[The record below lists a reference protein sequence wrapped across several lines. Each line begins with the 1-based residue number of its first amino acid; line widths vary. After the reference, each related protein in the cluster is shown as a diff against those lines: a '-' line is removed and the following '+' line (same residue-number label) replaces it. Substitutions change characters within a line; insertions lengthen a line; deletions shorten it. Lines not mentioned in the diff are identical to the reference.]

1 VTPKETLVPL
11 PTHPDGPPPSPFRR
25 LLGVLRS
32 PTIGCALLAALGVS
46 TSSRL
51 AAASDPWQST
61 PPSPYGPVD
70 PIEASTRQIRD
81 AVNYRP
87 DGGHHVLLTS
97 LRQLRDPSLRPLFQS
112 LVQAPH
118 WTLQLDG
125 ILGLAELSNGSIEPF
140 LLEQIADLRERAAGI
155 RAAISLDL
163 VGVDETTAMLQW
175 KGLTP
180 EDRLTIL
187 STRVRRGGDAPIEE
201 LRGLVDHENP
211 DVAVVAALLLAD
223 RLDEAWHLD
232 RVLERLDRLGPESR
246 NRAIVTFA
254 QEAERLRS
262 PEAATILG
270 QLAVDEGSDRSA
282 SLACLA
288 SLLAIDEL
296 AGMDLW
302 KDLFARETTGSG
314 RLRAALLLLA
324 SEIRLQPETLAMLDG
339 QGAVLESLAAAGRAI
354 EAGTGQGEALRA
366 VLEGG
371 HRLSVAWAMTALLDQ
386 DPEVAVPFYGQVIE
400 DLIANRLD
408 PSMLPVAIEATTR
421 LATLDPDRLAPMLEK
436 SAVGNE
442 AILEALL
449 VGILAA
455 EDRQA
460 AARLGRLVLGKASR
474 RCDSLALLCIAR
486 TDEPLS
492 RDELELLGIA
502 ASGGGRLDPALQVQA
517 AWIFLRKSG
526 RIDQALAGVFAEP

>member
-1 VTPKETLVPL
+1 MTIHDPL
-11 PTHPDGPPPSPFRR
+11 EPVPPPLEGPVRLPRR
-25 LLGVLRS
+25 ETSTRGS
-32 PTIGCALLAALGVS
+32 IPSGWAALAAIGLALGGSAVAS
-46 TSSRL
+46 TI
-51 AAASDPWQST
+51 PWQSN

-125 ILGLAELSNGSIEPF
+125 ILGLAELSDGSVEPF
-140 LLEQIADLRERAAGI
+140 LLEQIADPRERSAGI
-155 RAAISLDL
+155 RAALSLDL
-163 VGVDETTAMLQW
+163 VGVDESTAMLQW
-175 KGLTP
+175 KGLAP
-180 EDRLTIL
+180 EDRLAIV

-211 DVAVVAALLLAD
+211 DVSVVAALLLAD

-232 RVLERLDRLGPESR
+232 RVLERLDRLGPEAR
-246 NRAIVTFA
+246 NRTIVSFA

-262 PEAATILG
+262 PEAAAILAK
-270 QLAVDEGSDRSA
+270 LAVDERSDRSA

-288 SLLAIDEL
+288 SLIAIDEV
-296 AGMDLW
+296 AGVDLW
-302 KDLFARETTGSG
+302 EDLFARETTNNG

-324 SEIRLQPETLAMLDG
+324 SEIRLESETLALLDG
-339 QGAVLESLAAAGRAI
+339 QGAVLESLAVAARAI
-354 EAGTGQGEALRA
+354 NDGTGQGDALRG
-366 VLEGG
+366 VLAGG
-371 HRLSVAWAMTALLDQ
+371 HRLSIAWAMTALLDQ
-386 DPEVAVPFYGQVIE
+386 PREVAAPFYASIIE
-400 DLIANRLD
+400 DLIAKRLD
-408 PSMLPVAIEATTR
+408 PSLLPVAIEAATR
-421 LATLDPDRLAPMLEK
+421 LASLDANRLAPLLEE
-436 SAVGNE
+436 AAGGDE

-449 VGILAA
+449 VGILATD
-455 EDRQA
+455 DREA
-460 AARLGRLVLGKASR
+460 AARLGRIVLGQSGR
-474 RCDSLALLCIAR
+474 RCDSLALLAIAR
-486 TDEPLS
+486 TDAPLS

-517 AWIFLRKSG
+517 AWIFLRRSG
-526 RIDQALAGVFAEP
+526 RIDQALAGAFAEP